1 MGRSLLFGSPIIG
14 RGLRQRSGRIVP
26 HGLVR
31 RRVLSRLAGTQPV
44 RARERRTAR
53 EPRRRLAPR
62 RSVEPRRAPLL
73 AAAAPALLRLRRA
86 PRPRLTAYNT
96 RESHGARAGV
106 DPEGG

>member
-1 MGRSLLFGSPIIG
+1 M
-14 RGLRQRSGRIVP
+14 LRR
-26 HGLVR
+26 LVR

-86 PRPRLTAYNT
+86 PRPRLPTSNT
-96 RESHGARAGV
+96 RESHAARAGV
-106 DPEGG
+106 DPEGGALRRPRRRGRPGGLVPAVRSL